1 MKKIIIAAALFL
13 SFGAVLHA
21 EEKTPQPPA
30 ATQASAADKDE
41 CILNAKDCGDQ
52 AISLESKINRLKQE
66 IAKGT
71 KVYTTKELRKLRNKL
86 EDAND
91 ILDELLFHPTNN

>member
-1 MKKIIIAAALFL
+1 MKKMIIAAALL
-13 SFGAVLHA
+13 LCFGATLHA
-21 EEKTPQPPA
+21 EEKTPQPL
-30 ATQASAADKDE
+30 TVSEASPTEKDE

-52 AISLESKINRLKQE
+52 ALSLESKINRLKQE
-66 IAKGT
+66 IAKGN
-71 KVYTTKELRKLRNKL
+71 KVYSPKELQKLKNKL